1 MIELYLRLTGAT
13 LLLLAPG
20 ALLARSASGA
30 VVTSLTLIFGAM
42 LVVFA
47 TDSSLTLAL
56 WLLVAA
62 GLAAIPVALRRTSN
76 RLLLGDVRSARGGLG
91 EGGAASNRLLLGG

>member
-1 MIELYLRLTGAT
+1 MIELYLRLAGAT

-30 VVTSLTLIFGAM
+30 LVTSLTLIFGAM

-47 TDSSLTLAL
+47 TG
-56 WLLVAA
+56 V
-62 GLAAIPVALRRTSN
+62 
-76 RLLLGDVRSARGGLG
+76 
-91 EGGAASNRLLLGG
+91 